1 MYHAIYIVS
10 CKSLTKV
17 DKGHEG
23 SKNCTSALVME
34 LTMSDAHKLF
44 LQENEKKNFQKNFWK
59 LLTWK
64 HKAQTGCLPTY
75 IRKILNDVFINNNKD
90 MSLKTSADFVNISIC
105 SSESVSCVVGEC
117 QQWKKFYKTRW
128 AEHWSSSL

>member
-1 MYHAIYIVS
+1 
-10 CKSLTKV
+10 
-17 DKGHEG
+17 
-23 SKNCTSALVME
+23 
-34 LTMSDAHKLF
+34 
-44 LQENEKKNFQKNFWK
+44 
-59 LLTWK
+59 
-64 HKAQTGCLPTY
+64 
-75 IRKILNDVFINNNKD
+75 